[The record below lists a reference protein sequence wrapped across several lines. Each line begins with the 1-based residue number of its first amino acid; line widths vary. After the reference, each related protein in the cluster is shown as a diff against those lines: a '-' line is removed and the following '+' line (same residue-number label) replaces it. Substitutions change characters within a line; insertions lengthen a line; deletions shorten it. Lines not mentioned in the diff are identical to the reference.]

1 MRFFW
6 KPFNLSFIQVTF
18 VEVEEVSRRGL
29 HQCMVQMSTL
39 PVSVC
44 YGQGDSAVEAKQ
56 SAARDGLGYLKL
68 MTL

>member
-6 KPFNLSFIQVTF
+6 KPFNFCFIQVTF

-44 YGQGDSAVEAKQ
+44 YGQGDSAAEAKQ